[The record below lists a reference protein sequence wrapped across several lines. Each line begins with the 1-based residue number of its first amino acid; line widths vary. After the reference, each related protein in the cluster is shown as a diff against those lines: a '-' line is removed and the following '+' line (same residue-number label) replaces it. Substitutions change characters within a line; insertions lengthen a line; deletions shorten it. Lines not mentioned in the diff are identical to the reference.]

1 MAEEETGVDDVKP
14 TDIVG
19 WIGDIRPAILDR
31 LYVVGGGFIASDRQL
46 GLIHIKAKDLT
57 RNADPAGKLASYV
70 TSSTPDI
77 QARHSGTH
85 TNSVQEILGPS
96 LPNVTQHTKP
106 FTSGA
111 AAPDRVSCRHDKKPP
126 RAVSGSWKSV
136 NIQCPRR

>member
-1 MAEEETGVDDVKP
+1 MAEEETGVDDVKT

-19 WIGDIRPAILDR
+19 WIGNIRPAIPDR
-31 LYVVGGGFIASDRQL
+31 LYVVGGGFIATDRQL
-46 GLIHIKAKDLT
+46 GLIHIKAQDLT
-57 RNADPAGKLASYV
+57 RNADPASKLASYV

-111 AAPDRVSCRHDKKPP
+111 AAL
-126 RAVSGSWKSV
+126 
-136 NIQCPRR
+136 N